1 MVIGFS
7 QRIQTVSE
15 SEAPE
20 GSDSLILTLD
30 VHSLRFS
37 ETDYVVQFRA
47 LESSNAS
54 IEAVNVQFRL
64 LFDALFGTT
73 KSPEAPITDNRG
85 LRRGNLRLSNT
96 LTITIINDFVSE
108 DPLKCLTIRILSPD
122 VVGDRQIFTCNEDED
137 KQLDFFCL
145 HTICIE
151 DDDG

>member
-1 MVIGFS
+1 MIIGFS

-15 SEAPE
+15 SDVPE
-20 GSDSLILTLD
+20 GANSLTLTLD
-30 VHSLRFS
+30 VHSLRLS

-54 IEAVNVQFRL
+54 VEAVNVQFQL
-64 LFDALFGTT
+64 LFDALFGNT
-73 KSPEAPITDNRG
+73 KSPEAPITDTRR
-85 LRRGNLRLSNT
+85 LRSGNLRLSNT
-96 LTITIINDFVSE
+96 LSITIINDFVSE